1 MAKVMLRS
9 PRYPIIG
16 LREALEKAQAV
27 YKADNRNKI
36 PKHLVAGHM
45 GYSGL
50 NGASLGII
58 SAVTKYGLLEGGRD
72 AMWITPRAVDI
83 FEREPN
89 DPDRAAA
96 LVAAADEPELFR
108 ALKEAFPEKASDAA
122 LRSFL
127 ITKREF
133 LPQSAER
140 LVRAYRET
148 RELVDAECGSYSSPS
163 QEDYAVQTAHA
174 PSPRPATAPPPPMPP
189 VGDAPPRAGERELVT
204 GMLSKGSSFRLV
216 VSGAVGVKEIE
227 RLIRKLELDK
237 EILADTGEDDDLNAL
252 LG

>member
-36 PKHLVAGHM
+36 PKELVAAHM

-58 SAVTKYGLLEGGRD
+58 SAVSKYGLLEGGRD

-83 FEREPN
+83 FEREKN
-89 DPDRAAA
+89 DPDRSAALLAAA
-96 LVAAADEPELFR
+96 HEPELFR
-108 ALKEAFPEKASDAA
+108 ALDESFPDKASDAA
-122 LRSFL
+122 LRSYL

-148 RELVDAECGSYSSPS
+148 RELVDAECGVYNSPAE
-163 QEDYAVQTAHA
+163 EDVPVQTAYE
-174 PSPRPATAPPPPMPP
+174 PTPRSPAPPPPAPAAAAVMP
-189 VGDAPPRAGERELVT
+189 RSGERELVT
-204 GMLSKGSSFRLV
+204 GLLSKGASFRVV
-216 VSGAVGVKEIE
+216 VSGTVGVKEIE

-237 EILADTGEDDDLNAL
+237 EILADTSEDEDDFSDLV
-252 LG
+252 